1 MGEAFDVVGERTQRD
16 WRAIADRVYEVEWEI
31 KLRNHKKEDVQVKIV
46 EPVPGDWEML
56 RSSHSYE
63 KSEAHTLQ
71 YVVDVPMDKEVKVN
85 YRVRFKV

>member
-46 EPVPGDWEML
+46 EPVPGDW
-56 RSSHSYE
+56 
-63 KSEAHTLQ
+63 
-71 YVVDVPMDKEVKVN
+71 
-85 YRVRFKV
+85 